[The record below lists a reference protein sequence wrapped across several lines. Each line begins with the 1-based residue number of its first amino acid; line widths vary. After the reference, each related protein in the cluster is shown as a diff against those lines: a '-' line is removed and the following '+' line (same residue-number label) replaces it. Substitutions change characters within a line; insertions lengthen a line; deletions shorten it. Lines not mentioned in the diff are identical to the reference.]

1 VITLA
6 DVKEWGGI
14 IGAAVTAV
22 GVIWNSLRIRSLAI
36 KTDGLL
42 EFRSRADRAEGRL
55 EEQHDIRDRKAGIK
69 PPEVTP

>member
-1 VITLA
+1 VITLS
-6 DVKEWGGI
+6 DVKDWGGI
-14 IGAAVTAV
+14 IGAGIAAV

>member
-14 IGAAVTAV
+14 IGAAVTAC

-42 EFRSRADRAEGRL
+42 EFRSRADRAEAKL
-55 EEQHDIRDRKAGIK
+55 DEKNDVRDRADRKEHDRG
-69 PPEVTP
+69 